1 MFVRAGD
8 DHISLPEETPPG
20 RSSMVNATSSPPWP
34 PSLRFVSSVATS
46 SDAQPPAL
54 TTPLQGNSSEDDD
67 DPGTAA
73 GKHTTVLHST
83 SNKSSPWFPE
93 SLNSHVSP
101 TNVSDAEP
109 TARSQSGNRP
119 FVNQDV
125 ISDIHDLIEYGS
137 RHHQMIAWKTTSPK
151 SVGRMLSR
159 FRPDEWLNDDAVME
173 TLYRMTSDRPDVHV
187 VECHDFSAAY
197 LGNIPGRIR
206 RWTSPTIV
214 VIPVHQEH
222 PQHWFLVSLHFVRKR
237 VVVHSRPT
245 EDCQRVAEFVLA
257 ADLGLEGWLVEYR
270 TVRGLSSISLCGY

>member
-1 MFVRAGD
+1 VE
-8 DHISLPEETPPG
+8 PT
-20 RSSMVNATSSPPWP
+20 TSSQ
-34 PSLRFVSSVATS
+34 SV
-46 SDAQPPAL
+46 
-54 TTPLQGNSSEDDD
+54 
-67 DPGTAA
+67 
-73 GKHTTVLHST
+73 
-83 SNKSSPWFPE
+83 
-93 SLNSHVSP
+93 
-101 TNVSDAEP
+101 
-109 TARSQSGNRP
+109 NRP

-125 ISDIHDLIEYGS
+125 ISEIHDLIDFGS
-137 RHHQMIAWKTTSPK
+137 RHHQTIAWKTTSPK

-197 LGNIPGRIR
+197 RGNVPGRIR
-206 RWTSPTIV
+206 RWISPTIV

-222 PQHWFLVSLHFVRKR
+222 PQHWFLVSLHFARKR

-270 TVRGLSSISLCGY
+270 TVCGLPSISLCDY